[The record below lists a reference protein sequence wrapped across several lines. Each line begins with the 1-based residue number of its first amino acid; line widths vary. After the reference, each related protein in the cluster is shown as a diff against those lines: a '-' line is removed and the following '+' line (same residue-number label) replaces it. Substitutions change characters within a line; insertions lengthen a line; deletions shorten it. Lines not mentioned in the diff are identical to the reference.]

1 MPRKK
6 KPKFKKD
13 DLVKMIVDWAIDGI
27 PQAKIKQD
35 ILKLGYQIS
44 YFYTLYNEAKPIIR
58 ETLIEVSKD
67 RLEETIAEMERQYYE
82 ALNDGDRRL
91 ANDIRK
97 EINKISGLHQQ
108 KVDITSKGDK
118 INNIEVIKI
127 IEVKNE
133 EDEETKTEK

>member
-13 DLVKMIVDWAIDGI
+13 DLVKMIVEWAIEGV
-27 PQAKIKQD
+27 PQAKIREN
-35 ILKLGYQIS
+35 ILNLGYQIS

-67 RLEETIAEMERQYYE
+67 RLEETIIEMEKQYYE
-82 ALNDGDRRL
+82 ALKEEDRRL

-108 KVDITSKGDK
+108 KIDLTSKGDK
-118 INNIEVIKI
+118 INNIEIIKI
-127 IEVKNE
+127 TEVKND
-133 EDEETKTEK
+133 EDEEA

>member
-6 KPKFKKD
+6 KPTYKKD
-13 DLVKMIVDWAIDGI
+13 DLIKMIVEWVIDGV
-27 PQAKIKQD
+27 PQAKIRED

-44 YFYTLYNEAKPIIR
+44 YFYTLYNEAKPLIR

-67 RLEETIAEMERQYYE
+67 RLEETITEMEKQYYE
-82 ALNDGDRRL
+82 ALKEEDRRL

-97 EINKISGLHQQ
+97 EINKISGLHQN
-108 KVDITSKGDK
+108 KVDITSGGDK

-127 IEVKNE
+127 IEIQR
-133 EDEETKTEK
+133 DEETES